1 MLRWYRSSQDT
12 NIEEA
17 VVGLLGYETIRLQD
31 ESAVGY
37 ERVGALSKDW
47 SAMMA
52 GMAGTRRRRV
62 EEVGPRSRPVL
73 VLSRMSGKLDRR
85 PNQ

>member
-37 ERVGALSKDW
+37 ERVGALSIDW
-47 SAMMA
+47 STMI
-52 GMAGTRRRRV
+52 AGTRRRRV

-73 VLSRMSGKLDRR
+73 VLSRMSGKPDRR